1 MINSYKKGKRKNNV
15 KFVASAEQSAKPS
28 HTCQNIPSRM
38 RKTRTARTGSLNT
51 AKGTSRIAVDRKRPI
66 REATTALGRLC

>member
-15 KFVASAEQSAKPS
+15 KFVASAEQ
-28 HTCQNIPSRM
+28 TENIPSRM

-51 AKGTSRIAVDRKRPI
+51 AKGTSRIAVDRKRPV